1 MKVSDKTSA
10 SVIQNRL
17 ANQSNKLNQVFN
29 QLSSGSRITKA
40 ADDAAS
46 LAISTSLEHALA
58 AMDAART
65 NANEAT
71 SFTQVADSGIG
82 QIQDGLGRLRELA
95 VGAANGTLSDAQ
107 RQAFQ
112 SEAEGIV
119 ADVDRI
125 TQSTEF
131 NGTRVL
137 EADQEFQFQVGTSED
152 ETIRME
158 TGDGTSSEALGL
170 EDIDLSTASGAQA
183 ALTAIDEATEQTNAQ
198 RSAIGAVQNR
208 LERASV
214 NLSSSIENTVAA
226 NSQIRDLDVAA
237 ASAEKVRTEIL
248 QQSNVALL
256 VQASQFPQAALNLLG

>member
-1 MKVSDKTSA
+1 M
-10 SVIQNRL
+10 IQNRL

-58 AMDAART
+58 AMDTART

-95 VGAANGTLSDAQ
+95 VRASNGTLSDAQ

-112 SEAEGIV
+112 AEAEGIV

-125 TQSTEF
+125 TESTEF
-131 NGTRVL
+131 NGTNVL
-137 EADQEFQFQVGTSED
+137 EADQQFEFQVGTTD
-152 ETIRME
+152 GETIALD
-158 TGDGTSSEALGL
+158 TGDGTSAEALGL
-170 EDIDLSTASGAQA
+170 DDVDLSTAEGAQA
-183 ALTAIDEATEQTNAQ
+183 ALTAIDEATEQTSAQ
-198 RSAIGAVQNR
+198 RSSIGAVQNR
-208 LERASV
+208 LERASM
-214 NLSSSIENTVAA
+214 NLSSRIENTVSA

-237 ASAEKVRTEIL
+237 ASAEKVRADIL